1 MDLKEKYR
9 SWNTWNTYMFKVNN
23 KNTRTRC
30 EICSKLTLKISER
43 RQCLPP
49 PPILHE
55 NLDPPF
61 YDFSKTPTPLQ
72 VWRFHTI
79 NNPRPIVFIMA
90 HQMCQKHFFQ
100 QFINQSLICIKTIIA
115 FHSAYSNKEWKF
127 CTNENIYKLWLKM
140 EVTVRTSVKTELFHL
155 KIQTFMSF
163 LT

>member
-1 MDLKEKYR
+1 M
-9 SWNTWNTYMFKVNN
+9 WNLCKVNT
-23 KNTRTRC
+23 KDFRMTPV
-30 EICSKLTLKISER
+30 LTPSPYFTWKSWSALLWFFE
-43 RQCLPP
+43 
-49 PPILHE
+49 
-55 NLDPPF
+55 
-61 YDFSKTPTPLQ
+61 TPTPLQ